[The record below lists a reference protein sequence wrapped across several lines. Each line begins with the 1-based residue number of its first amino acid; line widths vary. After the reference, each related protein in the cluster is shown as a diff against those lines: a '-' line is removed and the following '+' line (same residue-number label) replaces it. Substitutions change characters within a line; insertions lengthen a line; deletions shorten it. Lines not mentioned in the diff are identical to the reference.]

1 MVLMFYWD
9 SYTGTTTEAI
19 NMGSYNYLGFAEN
32 TGPIIDK
39 VENTIKHYGVGLCTT
54 RHELGIN

>member
-1 MVLMFYWD
+1 MFYWD